1 MIHRMKRMMRTMRMM
16 TGRTAPAAHHQKIVV
31 TLIQTN
37 LSHPLLEGA
46 VPDTPPLAT
55 PLPENRERGFS
66 SCELTA
72 CSNLAPYLYRARDK
86 MGGQQLSPSPRPCNR
101 LKVNQTTFLLLFF
114 FLLTELCYMCGYRIS
129 FYCLYIG
136 VLLKSVL
143 AVLFFLF

>member
-1 MIHRMKRMMRTMRMM
+1 MM

-114 FLLTELCYMCGYRIS
+114 FS
-129 FYCLYIG
+129 FNG
-136 VLLKSVL
+136 
-143 AVLFFLF
+143 AVLHVWLSHQFLLPLYRCVIKICVGRFVLFILT

>member
-1 MIHRMKRMMRTMRMM
+1 MKRTMRTMRMM

-55 PLPENRERGFS
+55 PLPENREGGSVAVS
-66 SCELTA
+66 SQHAVILLPIFT
-72 CSNLAPYLYRARDK
+72 
-86 MGGQQLSPSPRPCNR
+86 GQETRWGANSSPHHHVHATDLKSIRQLFCCC
-101 LKVNQTTFLLLFF
+101 FF